1 MIMMEQMKNVAV
13 TRMENA
19 YRELTNVEK
28 GIADFF
34 LNNQEDMNFSAT
46 KMAEKL
52 YVSEASLSRFAKK
65 CGFKGYREFIYDYEK
80 QFKKG
85 DAPDLNAMTEKV
97 LGTYQGFL
105 DMSLRLIDEAQIMRI
120 VKMMTEAEYV
130 YVYGVG
136 SSGIAAQEFKLR
148 FMRLGMR
155 VEAIS
160 DMHMMK
166 MNSSLVNENCLV
178 IAFSLSGTTKEVISG
193 LRIAK
198 ENGAKTVL
206 VTANKSI
213 RNKGNYHEVLKVASV
228 KNMESGTMITPQ
240 FPILVMT
247 DIFYIYF
254 FHTDLHSRYAK
265 HESTLSALIVD

>member
-1 MIMMEQMKNVAV
+1 MMEQMKNVAV

>member
-19 YRELTNVEK
+19 YRELTNVKK